1 MGSGTQNL
9 RTPPLDHHQEGDGK
23 ATVEERKGKKTM
35 AQHLQLILNF
45 FQNF

>member
-9 RTPPLDHHQEGDGK
+9 RTPLDHHQEGDEK

-45 FQNF
+45 FQIF